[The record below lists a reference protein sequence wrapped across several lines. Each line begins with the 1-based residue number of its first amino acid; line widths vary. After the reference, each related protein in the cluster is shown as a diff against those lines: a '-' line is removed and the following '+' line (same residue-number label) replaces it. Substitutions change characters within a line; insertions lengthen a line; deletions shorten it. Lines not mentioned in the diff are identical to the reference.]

1 MRRDLRPGSLRY
13 LPMVAVWRSPR
24 WILLVPLLWLR
35 DMDSLEARPLP
46 GTEGAWFPFW
56 SPDGSFIG
64 FQTPGQLKKIPVSGG
79 PAQIVCDVRG
89 RGGAAWSPSGV
100 IVFAQRGEG
109 LFQVPASGGIPTLL
123 TTLESSRSETT
134 HQWPQFLTDGRH
146 FLYFAESLEDEH
158 RGIYVASLD
167 SEEPRFVLQ
176 TEVQATYA
184 ASGYLLFLQE
194 ATLMAQRFDDER
206 LELTAEPFRIAE
218 DVTANPSS
226 NRASVSVSE
235 TGVMAFRTGG
245 LGGMPMGQLVWHDR
259 EGRQIGTVG
268 EPSPL
273 RGLSLSR
280 RGEGCRVEARF
291 SNRNERYLVVD
302 LEGRTETRLTFDP
315 SDDTNPHWSPDGS
328 QIAFASN
335 RRGTFDLY
343 TKAAN
348 GAGEAALLLESSDRI
363 YPSGWSADGQFLL
376 VSHDL
381 AFSGGIDNNLS
392 VLSITDDA
400 QSSFLLDTEASLSG
414 GRLSPDGRWLAY
426 TANPFG
432 GAEVYVQPFPRL
444 EGRYLVSTDGG
455 SEPLWRGDGKE
466 LFYLDSKNNLVAVAV
481 ETEPAFRV
489 VASRT
494 LFNPPR
500 IFGFTNRYVTT
511 RDGQRFLFLAWIPTE
526 PFGPNIRVSAV
537 ASRMAS

>member
-146 FLYFAESLEDEH
+146 FRYFAESLEDEH

-245 LGGMPMGQLVWHDR
+245 LGGHAHGPARLARSRGPTDR
-259 EGRQIGTVG
+259 NGR
-268 EPSPL
+268 
-273 RGLSLSR
+273 
-280 RGEGCRVEARF
+280 
-291 SNRNERYLVVD
+291 
-302 LEGRTETRLTFDP
+302 
-315 SDDTNPHWSPDGS
+315 
-328 QIAFASN
+328 
-335 RRGTFDLY
+335 
-343 TKAAN
+343 
-348 GAGEAALLLESSDRI
+348 GA
-363 YPSGWSADGQFLL
+363 
-376 VSHDL
+376 
-381 AFSGGIDNNLS
+381 
-392 VLSITDDA
+392 
-400 QSSFLLDTEASLSG
+400 
-414 GRLSPDGRWLAY
+414 
-426 TANPFG
+426 
-432 GAEVYVQPFPRL
+432 
-444 EGRYLVSTDGG
+444 
-455 SEPLWRGDGKE
+455 
-466 LFYLDSKNNLVAVAV
+466 
-481 ETEPAFRV
+481 
-489 VASRT
+489 
-494 LFNPPR
+494 
-500 IFGFTNRYVTT
+500 
-511 RDGQRFLFLAWIPTE
+511 
-526 PFGPNIRVSAV
+526 
-537 ASRMAS
+537 